1 MSPRSVFAWT
11 SLWASVRTALRRL
24 FRGPRRPSWP
34 FVFEAAVETLRLVT
48 RRFEAYPPALRREAW
63 DQNSLPL
70 PADVHKQL
78 ELVGGVL
85 SAWLR
90 PAAPTGRVVLFFHGG
105 AYLWGSIT
113 THQAVLAEV
122 VRRSGAQIVVPAYR
136 LAPESPFPAALND
149 AIQAYRGLL
158 DAGLPASEI
167 VVAGDSAG
175 GGLSAALML
184 SLAELGLPRPRGLA
198 LLCPWVDLVPRGGS
212 LNEAA
217 DDWGDRALAEAWTAS
232 YLAGADPR
240 DPRASPRYGDLS
252 CLPRTLLQVGSAEI
266 LRDQVRALAQAAQ
279 ALHVPLVLSEYP
291 DMVHNWHFHFRY
303 LPAAR
308 AALDEIAAFVRE

>member
-1 MSPRSVFAWT
+1 M
-11 SLWASVRTALRRL
+11 
-24 FRGPRRPSWP
+24 
-34 FVFEAAVETLRLVT
+34 ETLRRVT
-48 RRFEAYPPALRREAW
+48 RRFDAYPPALRREAW

-70 PADVHKQL
+70 PPDVHKRL

-85 SAWLR
+85 SAWLS
-90 PAAPTGRVVLFFHGG
+90 PAAPTSRVVLFFHGG

-113 THQAVLAEV
+113 THQAVLAEL
-122 VRRSGAQIVVPAYR
+122 VRRTSAQIVVPSYR
-136 LAPESPFPAALND
+136 LAPENPFPAALSD

-158 DAGLPASEI
+158 EAGRSPSEI

-184 SLAELGLPRPRGLA
+184 SLAEQGLPKPRGLA
-198 LLCPWVDLVPRGGS
+198 LLCPWVDLTPQRGS
-212 LNEAA
+212 LEEAS

-252 CLPRTLLQVGSAEI
+252 RLPRTLVQVGTAEI
-266 LRDQVRALAQAAQ
+266 LLDQVRALAHAAQ
-279 ALHVPLVLSEYP
+279 ALGVPLVLREHP

-303 LPAAR
+303 LAAAR
-308 AALDEIAAFVRE
+308 TALDELAGFIRE